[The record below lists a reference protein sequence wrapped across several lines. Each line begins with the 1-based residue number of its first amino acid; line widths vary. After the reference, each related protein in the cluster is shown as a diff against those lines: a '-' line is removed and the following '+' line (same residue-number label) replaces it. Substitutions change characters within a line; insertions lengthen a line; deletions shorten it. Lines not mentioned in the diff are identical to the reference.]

1 MKRIAV
7 FGGSFDPIHIGHLAL
22 ANWFLLMEQ
31 PAIDHILLLPTVH
44 NPLKENDT
52 LFTFEQRL
60 SFIEQSVRGDRRF
73 LSSGIE
79 SGLPAPHYT
88 LDTLR
93 ALRTEMPK
101 AEFLFILGSDS
112 WQNITHWYHY
122 QELLETNRFLI
133 YPRRGT
139 PIDPATL
146 PSQCIYAADA
156 PAIEVSS
163 SFIRAQ
169 LRKGQDVRFFLPQPN
184 LMPQMQRILSND
196 KA

>member
-1 MKRIAV
+1 
-7 FGGSFDPIHIGHLAL
+7 
-22 ANWFLLMEQ
+22 
-31 PAIDHILLLPTVH
+31 
-44 NPLKENDT
+44 
-52 LFTFEQRL
+52 
-60 SFIEQSVRGDRRF
+60 
-73 LSSGIE
+73 
-79 SGLPAPHYT
+79 
-88 LDTLR
+88 
-93 ALRTEMPK
+93 MPK

-169 LRKGQDVRFFLPQPN
+169 LRKGQDVRFFLPQPD